1 MREEFLKNDGFQ
13 NSRFE
18 SPVEFEI
25 SDYDN
30 AVKNS
35 PYPQTM
41 EKETEVTPEPLPAT
55 QPETTQ
61 QNPQVKQEP
70 MEQTPKPSSTKGQR
84 EIRNLESGLNGKA
97 WECTETHRPRLRVK
111 TTGIKEEE
119 EYMGSWDNTIPA
131 KEETQQQQD

>member
-1 MREEFLKNDGFQ
+1 MREEFLKDDGFQ

-25 SDYDN
+25 RDYDD

-41 EKETEVTPEPLPAT
+41 DQEPKATPEQHPAT
-55 QPETTQ
+55 QPKTTP

-84 EIRNLESGLNGKA
+84 EIRNLESGLNRKA
-97 WECTETHRPRLRVK
+97 WECTETHRPHLRVR
-111 TTGIKEEE
+111 TTGIP
-119 EYMGSWDNTIPA
+119 G
-131 KEETQQQQD
+131 QLG